1 MNLRS
6 FVSYILQLYDTHRCF
21 LYFFLFAFL
30 CLNAFLCIF
39 FVCLDFVCECFI
51 CITFCSKFSQVFSY
65 MFCLCLYPVLLS
77 FLVFLCISMFLCTLV
92 NYFCMGLS
100 SLFLIYR
107 VDISG
112 KSYIFLRKTEI
123 EKPSPPS
130 PSGTTFERTPLQL
143 ISLEGT
149 SPPPSLGKA
158 GTF

>member
-1 MNLRS
+1 MSCPSFYVFSLFVCCFVNLLICMNLRS
-6 FVSYILQLYDTHRCF
+6 FVSYILYFHDNHRHIS
-21 LYFFLFAFL
+21 FFFAFL
-30 CLNAFLCIF
+30 CFYAFLCIF
-39 FVCLDFVCECFI
+39 FVCLDFVCKCFV

-65 MFCLCLYPVLLS
+65 MFCLCLFPVLLS
-77 FLVFLCISMFLCTLV
+77 FLVFLCVSMFLCTLV

-130 PSGTTFERTPLQL
+130 TSGTTFERTPL
-143 ISLEGT
+143 
-149 SPPPSLGKA
+149 
-158 GTF
+158 